1 MGKPSIFS
9 KEYERRKKQRRKR
22 IAFLVLLIVI
32 ASFSLLYWSPVSK
45 FFTESQLYK
54 ELQAKYK
61 DNQNTTITENNE
73 NKSSLSSNK
82 DKDNESEK
90 KVEEKAQEKPEEKYF
105 EIKLPD
111 GTNARAVYE
120 QSDSTIKFKF
130 LTGNDKASF
139 DISPSGRKM
148 IILDGTT
155 QDMLELSVDN
165 SVKDLTYKFYTTKNK
180 SKIYKDKTLSKNPQ
194 FIWHGT
200 PKYINED
207 NIAYISFM
215 PWFKTDK
222 YIWMVDSKTNTHTY
236 IKNISGKEIIFGNI
250 TDKGLEVTV
259 DGAKKTIS
267 TDGKVL

>member
-32 ASFSLLYWSPVSK
+32 ASFGLLYWSPVSK

-61 DNQNTTITENNE
+61 DNQNTSIAE
-73 NKSSLSSNK
+73 NKENKENTSSLSSNK
-82 DKDNESEK
+82 DQNTQKETEK
-90 KVEEKAQEKPEEKYF
+90 KVEEKYF

-111 GTNARAVYE
+111 GSNARAVYE
-120 QSDSTIKFKF
+120 QSDSIIKFKF

-139 DISPSGRKM
+139 DISPSGKKM

-155 QDMLELSVDN
+155 QDLMELSIDN
-165 SVKDLTYKFYTTKNK
+165 SVKDLTYKVYTTKNK
-180 SKIYKDKTLSKNPQ
+180 SKIYKDKTIAKDPQ

-207 NIAYISFM
+207 NIAYISQM
-215 PWFKTDK
+215 PWFKK
-222 YIWMVDSKTNTHTY
+222 ELYIWIVDSKTNSHKY
-236 IKNISGKEIIFGNI
+236 VKNVVGKEITFGNV
-250 TDKGLEVTV
+250 TDKGLEVTI
-259 DGAKKTIS
+259 DGAKKIMTPEGNAI
-267 TDGKVL
+267 

>member
-82 DKDNESEK
+82 DKDKEKENEK
-90 KVEEKAQEKPEEKYF
+90 KVEEKYF

-120 QSDSTIKFKF
+120 QSDSIIKFKF

-200 PKYINED
+200 PKYISED
-207 NIAYISFM
+207 NIAYISLM

-222 YIWMVDSKTNTHTY
+222 YIWMVDSKTNAHSY

-250 TDKGLEVTV
+250 NDKGLEVTV

-267 TDGKVL
+267 PDGKVL

>member
-61 DNQNTTITENNE
+61 DNQNTNITENNE

-82 DKDNESEK
+82 DKNNENVNDNEK
-90 KVEEKAQEKPEEKYF
+90 KIEEKYF

-120 QSDSTIKFKF
+120 QSDSIIKFKF

-155 QDMLELSVDN
+155 QDILELSVDN

-180 SKIYKDKTLSKNPQ
+180 SKIYKDKTLSKDPQ

-207 NIAYISFM
+207 NIAYISQM

-222 YIWMVDSKTNTHTY
+222 YVWMVDSNKNTHKY
-236 IKNISGKEIIFGNI
+236 LKDIKGKEIIFGNI
-250 TDKGLEVTV
+250 TDKGLEVIV
-259 DGAKKTIS
+259 DGTKKIIS
-267 TDGKVL
+267 SDGKVI